1 MVYTS
6 HYLSGNL
13 VDTLFCQSR
22 CMCVVCPFIHQREEK
37 KNKINTHKISFSL
50 APKIVISYKL

>member
-13 VDTLFCQSR
+13 VDTLFCQSEVCV
-22 CMCVVCPFIHQREEK
+22 CMLCPFIHQREK
-37 KNKINTHKISFSL
+37 KKEPGNHTKYHFF